1 MKSLMTAAAMA
12 VLLASPAAAFD
23 PANMTDAEREAFG
36 EAVRGYIMDNPNV
49 LVEAIN
55 AMESRRIEAEA
66 ENDKLLVAANS
77 AALFE
82 DGYSWIGGNPEGGL
96 TIVEFID
103 YRCGYCRRIA
113 PELDKVVAED
123 GDIRLILKEFPIL
136 GQESDL
142 ASRYAIAVRQI
153 AGGDAYKAAHDRL
166 YELRGGVTVET
177 LNALS
182 TDLGLDA
189 QEIVQ
194 RMNTEDVS
202 SEIRQNR
209 QLAERMQI
217 MGTPTFVI
225 GPELLRGVPTAGL
238 AAVIETIRAEAG

>member
-1 MKSLMTAAAMA
+1 MKPLMTAAALAM
-12 VLLASPAAAFD
+12 LLASPAAAFD

-142 ASRYAIAVRQI
+142 AARYAIAVRQI